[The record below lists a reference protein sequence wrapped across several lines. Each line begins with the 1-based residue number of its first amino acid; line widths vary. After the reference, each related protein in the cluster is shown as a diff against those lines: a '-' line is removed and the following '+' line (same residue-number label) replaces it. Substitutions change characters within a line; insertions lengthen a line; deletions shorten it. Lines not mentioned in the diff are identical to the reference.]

1 MIEIDKTDLVRG
13 YDLLLDYDKIKYEIN
28 RSYIT
33 NEMEYKILFT
43 YLSLRIKMSS

>member
-28 RSYIT
+28 RSYII
-33 NEMEYKILFT
+33 NEMEYEILFI